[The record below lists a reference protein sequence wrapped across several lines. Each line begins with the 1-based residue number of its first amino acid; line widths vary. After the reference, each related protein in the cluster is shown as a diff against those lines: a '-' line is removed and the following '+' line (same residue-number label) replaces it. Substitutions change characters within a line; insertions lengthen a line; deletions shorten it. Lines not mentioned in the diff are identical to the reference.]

1 MIVLSGDTDGEGDA
15 QKNTLVE
22 NLKRI
27 ADIVVKE
34 DVTINLEALNSLVDH
49 KGYYVDTSGLGFD
62 ILKVWAALILDCST
76 MFITCR
82 LWKET

>member
-1 MIVLSGDTDGEGDA
+1 MESA

-34 DVTINLEALNSLVDH
+34 DVTINLRH
-49 KGYYVDTSGLGFD
+49 
-62 ILKVWAALILDCST
+62 
-76 MFITCR
+76 
-82 LWKET
+82 